1 MRDADLAPC
10 RPRDQT
16 MSALA
21 DLRGFA
27 PNRRAAPDFAPTL
40 ERLKSARD
48 AAGPLGLTL
57 VPAEARGLDA
67 LEQAFATMIGDR
79 AQALTVLSDGVLFN
93 CLLTRADEVI
103 E

>member
-1 MRDADLAPC
+1 
-10 RPRDQT
+10 
-16 MSALA
+16 LA

-27 PNRRAAPDFAPTL
+27 PNRRAAPDFAPNL
-40 ERLKSARD
+40 ERLKSTRD
-48 AAGPLGLTL
+48 AGPLGLTL

-67 LEQAFATMIGDR
+67 LEQAFATMIGDC

>member
-1 MRDADLAPC
+1 
-10 RPRDQT
+10 

-27 PNRRAAPDFAPTL
+27 PNRRAAPDFAPNL
-40 ERLKSARD
+40 ERLKSTRD

-67 LEQAFATMIGDR
+67 LEQAFATMIGER
-79 AQALTVLSDGVLFN
+79 AQALTVLRVCPGSCSF
-93 CLLTRADEVI
+93 LTELSQHEAD
-103 E
+103 

>member
-1 MRDADLAPC
+1 
-10 RPRDQT
+10 

-27 PNRRAAPDFAPTL
+27 PNRRAAPDFAPNL
-40 ERLKSARD
+40 ECLKSTRD
-48 AAGPLGLTL
+48 AAWPLGLTL

-67 LEQAFATMIGDR
+67 LE
-79 AQALTVLSDGVLFN
+79 QALTVLSDGVLFN

>member
-1 MRDADLAPC
+1 
-10 RPRDQT
+10 

-21 DLRGFA
+21 DLRFCAQSGA
-27 PNRRAAPDFAPTL
+27 SEVDARRRRAAGV
-40 ERLKSARD
+40 D
-48 AAGPLGLTL
+48 AC
-57 VPAEARGLDA
+57 PAEARGLDA
-67 LEQAFATMIGDR
+67 LEQAFATMIGER

>member
-1 MRDADLAPC
+1 
-10 RPRDQT
+10 
-16 MSALA
+16 MSAFA

-27 PNRRAAPDFAPTL
+27 PNRRAAPDFAPNL
-40 ERLKSARD
+40 ERLKSTRD

-67 LEQAFATMIGDR
+67 LEQAFATMIGER

>member
-1 MRDADLAPC
+1 
-10 RPRDQT
+10 
-16 MSALA
+16 MSAWA

-27 PNRRAAPDFAPTL
+27 PIVAQRRTLRPSGAPEVD
-40 ERLKSARD
+40 ARRRWR
-48 AAGPLGLTL
+48 LTL

-67 LEQAFATMIGDR
+67 LEQAFATIIGER
-79 AQALTVLSDGVLFN
+79 AQAFTVLSDGVLFN

>member
-1 MRDADLAPC
+1 
-10 RPRDQT
+10 

-27 PNRRAAPDFAPTL
+27 PNRRAAPDFAPNL
-40 ERLKSARD
+40 ERLKSTRD

-93 CLLTRADEVI
+93 RLLTKSSNRAVVCCGA
-103 E
+103 